1 MYTFSLSTELC
12 DTELITSKELQCFIH
27 DVSPTQEA
35 TSSKRKYFNFTVQS
49 KNKAVRA
56 VCFLPD
62 RQPELRTLQQVK
74 TPVKLENFTTSSS
87 GAKQDLIITKYT
99 KITPLKKDDI
109 DFTFSDELQ
118 ANEPVTNISAIHKL
132 APEQLITVKA
142 EIVSVS
148 SVKAINTQHSGKLNK
163 QEVIIRDTTSSV
175 KVVLWQDYVNS
186 LEVNKTYELQNLRI
200 KTSGKERF
208 LNTAKSEKF
217 IFKETTPFQHPLV
230 NVDEDFMKITSVTI
244 LCKVIG
250 IQQIYQNLSCI
261 SCQKKVVTQP
271 GQDITQCQSCNMTQ
285 LVSSCKVQ
293 RSARLLV
300 EDTKDPKQHIRLM
313 FGNAHLSALLSSI
326 NPSLNMITATEKDI
340 LSHIA
345 KANKVI
351 NITYDK
357 MNYRVLEI
365 DIS

>member
-1 MYTFSLSTELC
+1 M
-12 DTELITSKELQCFIH
+12 
-27 DVSPTQEA
+27 
-35 TSSKRKYFNFTVQS
+35 
-49 KNKAVRA
+49 
-56 VCFLPD
+56 
-62 RQPELRTLQQVK
+62 
-74 TPVKLENFTTSSS
+74 
-87 GAKQDLIITKYT
+87 
-99 KITPLKKDDI
+99 
-109 DFTFSDELQ
+109 
-118 ANEPVTNISAIHKL
+118 
-132 APEQLITVKA
+132 
-142 EIVSVS
+142 S
-148 SVKAINTQHSGKLNK
+148 SVKAINTQYSGRLNK

-175 KVVLWQDYVNS
+175 KVVLWQSYVNS
-186 LEVNKTYELQNLRI
+186 LEVNKKYDLQNLRI

-217 IFKETTPFQHPLV
+217 IFKETTPFQYPLV
-230 NVDEDFMKITSVTI
+230 SVDEDFLKITSATI

-271 GQDITQCQSCNMTQ
+271 GQEQCQSCNMTQ

-300 EDTKDPKQHIRLM
+300 EDTKDPNQHIHLM
-313 FGNAHLSALLSSI
+313 FGNAHLNALLSSI
-326 NPSLNMITATEKDI
+326 NPSLNMITASEKDI

-345 KANKVI
+345 KAKKVI